1 MKAIES
7 VAIGTVSKVDAE
19 LGRIKVMFDFM
30 TPPQESNWAP
40 IASLLAGKKT
50 GARFMPEEKDEVLVA
65 FNQGNYEHP
74 YVVGFLW
81 NGKDKAPDDNQHNRL
96 IVTPG
101 GHQLRFEDK
110 PGAKKVIVKTDGGLA
125 ITMDDTQ
132 KSIEIKDGSLTII
145 MNDTQKS
152 IVISGGGRAVT
163 MQGGQIKIT

>member
-1 MKAIES
+1 MKRIES
-7 VAIGTVSKVDAE
+7 VAIGTVSQIDAE

-50 GARFMPEEKDEVLVA
+50 GARFMPEQKDEVLIA
-65 FNQGNYEHP
+65 FDRGDFEHP

-81 NGKDKAPDDNQHNRL
+81 NHVDKAPDNNEHNRL

-110 PGAKKVIVKTDGGLA
+110 PGAKKVIVRTDGGLT

-132 KSIEIKDGSLTII
+132 QSIEIK
-145 MNDTQKS
+145 
-152 IVISGGGRAVT
+152 GGGRAVT